1 MADSQPAVAPID
13 SLVALDPAEVAASHP
28 TADALVAAARAMR
41 PILREKQSAHE
52 ALGGY
57 DAQTHEAFLAAGFYL
72 TLQPERYGGYGL
84 GIEALMRIAIEIS
97 RGDPGV
103 GWSFVLG
110 AGHTFHV
117 GSFYGEAGQAELFGN
132 GPFIAPGRTIP
143 HGRAERVDGGW
154 RVTGTWDYCSGSMW
168 STHAL
173 VVGPAFEA
181 DGSMIGMRMYA
192 LPRADY
198 TILDDW
204 GGDQTLGMR
213 ASSSNSIRID
223 AQFVP
228 EHLSINYDFR
238 EFELGGPQHA
248 GFELHRKP
256 DYIGR
261 TMTYFN
267 AELVATQIG
276 AAWAALDEYE
286 ALMAERMSSFPP
298 RVARREAPE
307 YHRWFGKILALVD
320 SAETLYLGA
329 VRQYVS
335 LAELWMREGVPFT
348 PEQDGRLRSAI
359 QTAARLANEAVELA
373 FTSAGTSSAARG
385 SRMQKY
391 YRDVATYKTH
401 IAAQWDVTF
410 GSLARY
416 HFGGPLTF

>member
-1 MADSQPAVAPID
+1 MADSKPVNAPTE
-13 SLVALDPAEVAASHP
+13 SLVPLHPSEVAASHP
-28 TADALVAAARAMR
+28 TADALVAAAREMR

-57 DAQTHEAFLAAGFYL
+57 DEQTHEAFLAAGFYRI
-72 TLQPERYGGYGL
+72 LQPSRFGGDGL
-84 GIEALMRIAIEIS
+84 GIEALMRVAIEIS

-110 AGHTFHV
+110 AGHAFHV
-117 GSFYGEAGQAELFGN
+117 GAFYGEAGQAELFGS
-132 GPFIAPGRTIP
+132 GPFIAPARTIP
-143 HGRAERVDGGW
+143 HGRLEQVDGGW
-154 RVTGTWDYCSGSMW
+154 RVSGTWDYCSGSKW

-173 VVGPAFEA
+173 VVGPAFDA
-181 DGSMIGMRMYA
+181 DGTMLGMRMVA
-192 LPRADY
+192 LPRTDY
-198 TILDDW
+198 EILDDW

-213 ASSSNSIRID
+213 ASSSNSIRIED
-223 AQFVP
+223 RFVP
-228 EHLSINYDFR
+228 EHLSISYDFR
-238 EFELGGPQHA
+238 EFELGGPQHPGIA
-248 GFELHRKP
+248 LHGSA

-267 AELVATQIG
+267 AELVATQVG
-276 AAWAALDEYE
+276 AAWAALDEFE

-320 SAETLYLGA
+320 SAETLYLA
-329 VRQYVS
+329 TVRQYVE
-335 LAELWMREGVPFT
+335 LGELWMREGVPFT
-348 PEQDGRLRSAI
+348 PEQDARLRSAV

-373 FTSAGTSSAARG
+373 FTTAGTSSAARG

-401 IAAQWDVTF
+401 IAAQWDVTY